1 MLHIMVDAYQAN
13 ADDLADLRMVY
24 EKIYKV
30 TNHMQVETI
39 MPPMLVPYYYGRV
52 KEDDGISAFV
62 LLKGGHFTI
71 HTFPERECYF
81 VDMLYD
87 GFINEDKLLEVL
99 SVEFP
104 FGSKIVN
111 AVDRRFALAPQTSG
125 NYINEFEDF
134 GPHYMIKTLEPIDFG
149 MDRIYQFLDQ
159 LPCRINMDPISRPLV
174 ITDHVTEPTLYS
186 GLTVIAQSHI
196 AFHYYIETGM
206 AYIDVFSCS
215 FINCA
220 NFIKEIE
227 RELGVE
233 CEIVLISRGSKHVKK
248 LAIRDEVIE
257 RYNAWQSNIQ

>member
-24 EKIYKV
+24 EKIYKI
-30 TNHMQVETI
+30 TNYVQVQTI
-39 MPPMLVPYYYGRV
+39 MPPMLVPYYYGRI

-81 VDMLYD
+81 VDILYD
-87 GFINEDKLLEVL
+87 GFIKEDKLLEVL
-99 SVEFP
+99 AAEFP

-111 AVDRRFALAPQTSG
+111 VVDRRFATMFQPAG
-125 NYINEFEDF
+125 GFIDEFEDF
-134 GPHYMIKTLEPIDFG
+134 GPHYMIKTLKPIDFDMG
-149 MDRIYQFLDQ
+149 KIYRFLDQ

-174 ITDHVTEPTLYS
+174 ITDHVTQPSIYS

-196 AFHYYIETGM
+196 AFHYYLESKM

-215 FINCA
+215 FINCS

-227 RELGVE
+227 EELGVA
-233 CEIVLISRGSKHVKK
+233 CEVVLVGRGSKHVKK